1 MVILQMM
8 QKQQTNRLKFQ
19 STKIGEIRFIA
30 HPGLTAWLGAN
41 NKYRMNR
48 QIVPYSPEKAKSL
61 WMMIVSAL
69 ILASVLSSCNRK
81 DELPQR
87 IDTEEIKL
95 AISEGQAFTSAVK
108 SAEEECSVCYSELLF
123 SDENLGDVYLEVIE
137 SDIQSESPDTF
148 EVATKG
154 SPYSGNNIGSFT
166 VVSYVEGEDEPYFT
180 KSLTSSG
187 GVVSTGYYWPF
198 DVKVDF
204 FGYARSNGNG
214 TMTTPVLNPSGESGS
229 FTYTLPG
236 TPDDLTSA
244 VEQPDIV
251 FAISP
256 NQSNTGSAVPM
267 KFHHALSS
275 IAFNAGNVPAQFKVV
290 DITFTN
296 ISSKADCSFSL
307 SGSFINFNWSNY
319 GSKRQFVQSFEEEV
333 GGAPDQAI
341 NTAEESF
348 MLIPQTIGN
357 DAKIRIT
364 VSFENR
370 KYIIEKGLNAI
381 TPLWAPGKKYLF
393 RISSPN
399 EVEVEINETFT
410 HGSNVKKDVF
420 FTNTGLSTIKMRA
433 AIVGYWV
440 VKSTI
445 NGVEQECII
454 ADWEPEVHGT
464 FEGLPGSGWT
474 KNTVDGYYYYNA
486 ALSPK
491 AKTNNLFNSY
501 TLTTSPP
508 IIGAELVLTIVGQA
522 IIDGYEDST
531 WNKAN

>member
-1 MVILQMM
+1 
-8 QKQQTNRLKFQ
+8 
-19 STKIGEIRFIA
+19 
-30 HPGLTAWLGAN
+30 
-41 NKYRMNR
+41 
-48 QIVPYSPEKAKSL
+48 
-61 WMMIVSAL
+61 
-69 ILASVLSSCNRK
+69 
-81 DELPQR
+81 
-87 IDTEEIKL
+87 
-95 AISEGQAFTSAVK
+95 
-108 SAEEECSVCYSELLF
+108 
-123 SDENLGDVYLEVIE
+123 
-137 SDIQSESPDTF
+137 
-148 EVATKG
+148 
-154 SPYSGNNIGSFT
+154 
-166 VVSYVEGEDEPYFT
+166 
-180 KSLTSSG
+180 
-187 GVVSTGYYWPF
+187 
-198 DVKVDF
+198 
-204 FGYARSNGNG
+204 
-214 TMTTPVLNPSGESGS
+214 
-229 FTYTLPG
+229 
-236 TPDDLTSA
+236 
-244 VEQPDIV
+244 
-251 FAISP
+251 
-256 NQSNTGSAVPM
+256 
-267 KFHHALSS
+267 
-275 IAFNAGNVPAQFKVV
+275 
-290 DITFTN
+290 
-296 ISSKADCSFSL
+296 
-307 SGSFINFNWSNY
+307 
-319 GSKRQFVQSFEEEV
+319 
-333 GGAPDQAI
+333 
-341 NTAEESF
+341 

-410 HGSNVKKDVF
+410 QGSKVKKDVF

-474 KNTVDGYYYYNA
+474 KNIVDGYYYYNA